1 MGILT
6 YNTDVRDASI
16 NETANTKTDSQPY
29 EGGNFCNNPT
39 DTDGTTSR
47 ALKPQQQ
54 KRSVMLMTNMHDNPT
69 RMATHLTE
77 EHP

>member
-29 EGGNFCNNPT
+29 EGG
-39 DTDGTTSR
+39 GTSATTQ
-47 ALKPQQQ
+47 LIQ
-54 KRSVMLMTNMHDNPT
+54 
-69 RMATHLTE
+69 MAQLVGH
-77 EHP
+77 